1 MAKNSEMIRGEQAN
15 WEVMFFRLI
24 DKMVPYLKPGAVIHR
39 SELVSTEGMD
49 FVCKEL
55 GRLGYVVNKT
65 PQNTLQTTIGTMVRK
80 EFILTDGA
88 GTYTLTEKG
97 YKRLLEIRENYDPE
111 KENPIGPKGFAMKA
125 LENLDPKMREKILR
139 NFREQNGKKSKK

>member
-1 MAKNSEMIRGEQAN
+1 MAKNIEMIRGEKAN
-15 WEVMFFRLI
+15 WGVMFFRLI
-24 DKMVPYLKPGAVIHR
+24 DKMVPYLKPGTVIHR
-39 SELVSTEGMD
+39 YELVSSEGMD

-55 GRLGYVVNKT
+55 GGRGYVVNKT
-65 PQNTLQTTIGTMVRK
+65 PQNTLQTTIGTMVKK

-125 LENLDPKMREKILR
+125 LENLDPKMREMLFR
-139 NFREQNGKKSKK
+139 NFRKQNGKKS